1 LPRAL
6 MAPLTREAGNVV
18 NFETHKDC
26 IKNLSANILDQ
37 KTGRCHASCVQV
49 TLTQLEN
56 IK

>member
-1 LPRAL
+1 